1 MSMFNYRA
9 RQRDEVIAQRFNDY
23 EFACTSSNRWNSPFV
38 REKRSAARRA
48 ATYRKLKN
56 TQSGHNDYRKL
67 ENEMEMLKQLHDGS
81 LERKREIEARIKEI
95 GKATSSTLREE
106 KKTLKAEIQEGLEK
120 RKAWAAQLAV
130 IKNKQAELQNN
141 TLKNMR
147 VRDRRPWTATSSTTP
162 NSTPWSSPM
171 KENVPQSSTS
181 QQPVASTSSPHIQL
195 VDSDEEGDDIFQDLD
210 PNVVDDVGHWLPP
223 SLEPTDMNMLE
234 NLPSFE
240 EFNREFMSIAEE
252 GGPNSDIDVF
262 SPSGAPTT
270 QLQSFQVDKASMA
283 VMERFLQLFPSDDDD
298 IYEALHIVD

>member
-1 MSMFNYRA
+1 M
-9 RQRDEVIAQRFNDY
+9 
-23 EFACTSSNRWNSPFV
+23 
-38 REKRSAARRA
+38 
-48 ATYRKLKN
+48 
-56 TQSGHNDYRKL
+56 KL
-67 ENEMEMLKQLHDGS
+67 ENEMETLKQLRDGS

-141 TLKNMR
+141 TLKNTR

-181 QQPVASTSSPHIQL
+181 QQPVASTSSPYIQL

-210 PNVVDDVGHWLPP
+210 PNVVDDAGHWLPP

-240 EFNREFMSIAEE
+240 EFNREFMSIAE